1 MAFHPKEMKRPYRL
15 FAFFLAFS
23 FFIPYQ
29 HTLYGA
35 AVSEEYK
42 LDKQFLRN
50 FKDDLGQV
58 LFSPKKW
65 DSGDVLNLAAILGGG
80 VLLYAADSDIHD
92 WFDEHRDSSSKDV
105 SNVIS
110 FFGHGAFLA
119 GMITA
124 LYASGEISDSKSLRK
139 TSLLSLESWVTSGI
153 IVLGFKAIVGRARP
167 QTGESS
173 HSFHPFSL
181 RSSFNSFPSGHASSV
196 FAVATTIADQSEKTY
211 VDFLSYSLATLVA
224 VSRVHDE
231 KHWASDV
238 FIGSVI
244 GYVVAKK
251 ICSLNR
257 KRDSSK
263 LTVGFHFSE
272 QNQML
277 SVSFCF

>member
-1 MAFHPKEMKRPYRL
+1 MSHHPSEMKRHCRL
-15 FAFFLAFS
+15 FAFFLVFS

-35 AVSEEYK
+35 TVSEDYK
-42 LDKQFLRN
+42 IDKQFLRN
-50 FKDDLGQV
+50 FKDDFAQV

-65 DSGDVLNLAAILGGG
+65 DSGDVINLSAILGGG
-80 VLLYAADSDIHD
+80 ILLYAADSDIRD
-92 WFDEHRDSSSKDV
+92 WFDQHRSSSSEDV

-110 FFGHGAFLA
+110 FFGHGACLA
-119 GMITA
+119 GLITA

-139 TSLLSLESWVTSGI
+139 TSLLSLEGWITSGI

-196 FAVATTIADQSEKTY
+196 FAVATTIADQSEKTS
-211 VDFLSYSLATLVA
+211 VDVLSYSLATLVA
-224 VSRVHDE
+224 ISRVHDK

-257 KRDSSK
+257 KNDSGK
-263 LTVGFHFSE
+263 LRVGFHFSE
-272 QNQML
+272 RNQML

>member
-1 MAFHPKEMKRPYRL
+1 MSYHPKEKKWPYRL
-15 FAFFLAFS
+15 LVFFLALS

-35 AVSEEYK
+35 TSSEEYK
-42 LDKQFLRN
+42 LNKEFLRN
-50 FKDDLGQV
+50 FRDDFAQV
-58 LFSPKKW
+58 LFSPKNW
-65 DSGDVLNLAAILGGG
+65 DRGDILSLSAILGGG
-80 VLLYAADSDIHD
+80 ILLYAADSDIHD
-92 WFDEHRDSSSKDV
+92 WFDEHRDSSSEDV

-110 FFGHGAFLA
+110 FFGHGACLA
-119 GMITA
+119 GLITA
-124 LYASGEISDSKSLRK
+124 LYASGEISDNKSLRK
-139 TSLLSLESWVTSGI
+139 TALLSLEGWVTSGI
-153 IVLGFKAIVGRARP
+153 IVLGLKAVAGRARP
-167 QTGESS
+167 KTGESS

-211 VDFLSYSLATLVA
+211 VDVLSYSLATLVA
-224 VSRVHDE
+224 ISRVHDS
-231 KHWASDV
+231 KHWPSDV

-257 KRDSSK
+257 KRDSGK
-263 LTVGFHFSE
+263 LRLGFHISA
-272 QNQML
+272 QSQVL